1 MVGIDAFWF
10 FARRYLG
17 ILLSALPWLVLGIVL
32 EAAILPRWRR
42 RFAPRLSRDGVGPA
56 LLSGGAQA
64 LLLPDSLYEKAP
76 GSGPSEWYRVILSR
90 ALHPLLLLSIFV
102 VFRRQIVLPFYY
114 LFFVIAGGLI
124 VGLVVRLLVATG
136 MRDRAV
142 GTGAPPP
149 KEEELPGRLVQR
161 CYDHSVDL
169 LFGAFLAAALHSLVG
184 ALGLQSMVYPAVI
197 LAFATGALAS
207 PPPATAGA
215 VALSLFPLGQP
226 SIALAYLLGTG
237 WGSLRVTGSLRRR
250 LGWGLAIDVSLLI
263 AILSIL
269 LSSPVSWTTLEL
281 LS

>member
-1 MVGIDAFWF
+1 MDGFTGLSF

-17 ILLSALPWLVLGIVL
+17 VLFSALPWLVLGVTV

-42 RFAPRLSRDGVGPA
+42 RVAAKLSRDGVGLA

-64 LLLPDSLYEKAP
+64 LLLPDSLYEEAP
-76 GSGPSEWYRVILSR
+76 SSGPSAWYRIILSR
-90 ALHPLLLLSIFV
+90 ALHPLLLLSVFV

-124 VGLVVRLLVATG
+124 VGLVVRLLVSAG
-136 MRDRAV
+136 MREKAV
-142 GTGAPPP
+142 GSAAPTP
-149 KEEELPGRLVQR
+149 KEEELSSRIVQR
-161 CYDHSVDL
+161 SYDHSVDL
-169 LFGAFLAAALHSLVG
+169 LFGAFLAAALHSLLG
-184 ALGLQSMVYPAVI
+184 TTGLQSMVFPAAI

-226 SIALAYLLGTG
+226 SIALAYLSGTG
-237 WGSLRVTGSLRRR
+237 WGSLRVAGALRRR

-263 AILSIL
+263 ALLSIL
-269 LSSPVSWTTLEL
+269 LSSLVSWSTLEI

>member
-1 MVGIDAFWF
+1 MDGFTGLLF

-17 ILLSALPWLVLGIVL
+17 ILLSALPWLVLGIIL
-32 EAAILPRWRR
+32 EAAVLPRRR
-42 RFAPRLSRDGVGPA
+42 GRLSSKLSRDGVGLA
-56 LLSGGAQA
+56 LFSGGAQA

-76 GSGPSEWYRVILSR
+76 SGGPSAWYRIILSR
-90 ALHPLLLLSIFV
+90 SLHPLLLISVFV

-124 VGLVVRLLVATG
+124 VGLVVRLLVSAG
-136 MRDRAV
+136 MRDRDA
-142 GTGAPPP
+142 GSAAPPP
-149 KEEELPGRLVQR
+149 KEEEFTGRLVQR
-161 CYDHSVDL
+161 SYDHSVDL
-169 LFGAFLAAALHSLVG
+169 LFGAFLAAALHSL
-184 ALGLQSMVYPAVI
+184 LGTTGLESMVFPPVI

-226 SIALAYLLGTG
+226 SMTLAYLLGTG

-263 AILSIL
+263 ALLSIL
-269 LSSPVSWTTLEL
+269 LSSLVTWTTLEL